1 MYDQVQKTVDEAIAA
16 GAEYVVALAHLG
28 DDTESSPWM
37 STEVI
42 ANTSGIDVVLDGHS
56 HSTVPSQTV
65 KNEKGEDVLLSQTGT
80 KAESIGKL
88 TISADG
94 KLSTEL
100 VALADVD
107 TTSDAYNQV
116 KSTVESIQKQYQD
129 KANEVVAT
137 SKVELTTKDPATGE
151 RAVRSAETNLGDL
164 CADAYRALLDA
175 DVESLDRLLAPNF
188 IFIGSNGHVQDKEH
202 FLQTIA
208 QKKLVVHKASFK
220 NLRESS
226 AGPVRLVTGNGV
238 FTAVSDVPL
247 PSGLM
252 RVSLVSDCTGKRE
265 RIVLVQLTPV
275 IPTAQCEDGNCLI
288 R

>member
-1 MYDQVQKTVDEAIAA
+1 MLLK
-16 GAEYVVALAHLG
+16 
-28 DDTESSPWM
+28 SPLM
-37 STEVI
+37 
-42 ANTSGIDVVLDGHS
+42 
-56 HSTVPSQTV
+56 
-65 KNEKGEDVLLSQTGT
+65 VLLAG
-80 KAESIGKL
+80 
-88 TISADG
+88 
-94 KLSTEL
+94 L
-100 VALADVD
+100 VWAVTSLVCV
-107 TTSDAYNQV
+107 SDA
-116 KSTVESIQKQYQD
+116 
-129 KANEVVAT
+129 
-137 SKVELTTKDPATGE
+137 
-151 RAVRSAETNLGDL
+151 RAVADPVDL
-164 CADAYRALLDA
+164 YVEALLDA
-175 DVESLDRLLAPNF
+175 DVESLDRLLASNF

-208 QKKLVVHKASFK
+208 QKKLIVHKASFK